1 MAILKKFFRVLE
13 SFYVGGKPR
22 HVSRPEDS
30 VFGRITREDD
40 EAITMT
46 PDALRLAFQKQYL
59 VVRGAPPTRIPQFD
73 KRQLSKAHPL
83 HCPVSILDYSL
94 DDEECS
100 NQGDDDEASARE
112 VEGTLMQVLE
122 EHEKGDNGKI
132 LNVLDIK
139 RDGAITEHPF
149 FSDVQAYRETKN
161 VPLPSDKFDFPIHD
175 HSWHLV
181 ATKDARHGWH
191 VDPAGLCTYIEVV
204 AGLKLWAVAV
214 PPPESQKT
222 RVAFFGDFNRFF
234 KKWLQDQANGERWR
248 IEAVLL
254 RAGDK
259 L

>member
-1 MAILKKFFRVLE
+1 MAILKKFFKALE
-13 SFYVGGKPR
+13 SFYVGGRPR
-22 HVSRPEDS
+22 HVSCPRDS

-40 EAITMT
+40 ETITMT

-59 VVRGAPPTRIPQFD
+59 VVRGASPIHVPQFD
-73 KRQLSKAHPL
+73 RRQLSKAHPL
-83 HCPVSILDYSL
+83 HSLVSMLDYSL
-94 DDEECS
+94 DEGS
-100 NQGDDDEASARE
+100 GNQGDDEASARE

-122 EHEKGDNGKI
+122 EHEKGDDGKI

-139 RDGAITEHPF
+139 RDGAITEHPL

-161 VPLPSDKFDFPIHD
+161 VPLPSDKFDFPVHD

-181 ATKDARHGWH
+181 ATKDARHSWH
-191 VDPAGLCTYIEVV
+191 IDPAGLCTYIEVV

-214 PPPESQKT
+214 PPPESKKT

-234 KKWLQDQANGERWR
+234 NKWLQDQANGERWR